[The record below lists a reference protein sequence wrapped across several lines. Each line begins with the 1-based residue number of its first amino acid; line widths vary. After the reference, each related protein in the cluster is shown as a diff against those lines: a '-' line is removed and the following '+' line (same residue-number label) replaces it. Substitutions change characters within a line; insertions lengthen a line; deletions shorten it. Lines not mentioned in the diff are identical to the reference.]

1 MNDSGSIPK
10 PVQKPAAVATA
21 TTSSAAAPPASLL
34 PEARQAA
41 ARRPQVTVPLKA
53 RMQFFQQLATLI
65 KSGISPAAAFEH
77 LARETSNAQL
87 REAAAK
93 GQICASRG
101 GNLSAWMNTKPT
113 IFSKREATLT
123 LVGEMGG
130 TLDTVFARIAQD
142 LEDDLALKRR
152 LFLATFISKYFLL
165 PLLLLVPGMSN
176 MLVNGYHALPNGG
189 TGLTPEEAGRRVFHE
204 GLRQYLTQLEHR
216 LIPIVLIGGL
226 GYLAWRVFITTTIG
240 RAVHDHIVLWI
251 PVTGALWRDIAISR
265 YLDSLGMLTRVG
277 LTSAAALEACVGIA
291 DNVALDEK
299 FERAA
304 KLARQHTLSIVDALT
319 QVNILSGPVLSLIR
333 TGDQTG
339 SMPEMLNKAAQYYES
354 TVEGRRV
361 AIPRLVGIV
370 VFLIA
375 AIATAIVLG
384 TSARAVF
391 DGMFTVGEN
400 IAEGG

>member
-10 PVQKPAAVATA
+10 QVQKPATVAAA
-21 TTSSAAAPPASLL
+21 TTPAVAAPPASLL
-34 PEARQAA
+34 PEAQQAA
-41 ARRPQVTVPLKA
+41 WRRPQVTVPLKA
-53 RMQFFQQLATLI
+53 RMQFFRQLATLI
-65 KSGISPAAAFEH
+65 KSGISPAAAFDH
-77 LARETSNAQL
+77 LARETSNPQL
-87 REAAAK
+87 REAATK

-113 IFSKREATLT
+113 IFSRREVTLT

-130 TLDTVFARIAQD
+130 TLDAVFARIAQD
-142 LEDDLALKRR
+142 LEDDLTLKRR
-152 LFLATFISKYFLL
+152 LFFATFIAKYFLL
-165 PLLLLVPGMSN
+165 PLLLIVPGMSK
-176 MLVNGYHALPNGG
+176 MLLNGYNALPNGG

-226 GYLAWRVFITTTIG
+226 LYLAWRVFITTSIG
-240 RAVHDHIVLWI
+240 REVHDRIVLAI

-277 LTSAAALEACVGIA
+277 LTSAATLEACVGIA
-291 DNVALDEK
+291 DNVVLDEK

-304 KLARQHTLSIVDALT
+304 KLARQQTLSIVDALT
-319 QVNILSGPVLSLIR
+319 QVNILCGPVLGLMR

-339 SMPEMLNKAAQYYES
+339 NMPEMLNKAAQYYES
-354 TVEGRRV
+354 TVEGRRA
-361 AIPRLVGIV
+361 AIPKLVGIV

-375 AIATAIVLG
+375 GVATAVVLG
-384 TSARAVF
+384 TSVRAIF
-391 DGMFTVGEN
+391 DGMFSVGEN